1 MSDTA
6 KPGPSARDSS
16 FDTRHSHFSS
26 GYFLARCREELVG
39 LLAAEGLSINPAEV
53 RDVEGGIEADLAVP
67 LFRIAKER
75 SENPQALAERLSA
88 ALPLKGTRFASA
100 TPLKGYL
107 NVTFDKARFAQEVI
121 ADFQRDPDRY
131 GSAATGAGRTIVIDY
146 SSPNIAKPFS
156 VGHLRSTII
165 GQALHNIL
173 SFLGYEVIGDNHLG
187 DWGTQFGKLL
197 SAFSRW
203 GSEAELE
210 RNPTAHLLSLY
221 VRFHDEAKASTELEL
236 EARDWFRRLE
246 TGDEQARN
254 LWQRFVKMSTA
265 EFGRIYDLL
274 GVKFDSMRGESTYED
289 RLPGVINRALDTG
302 AARRE
307 KPAAAM
313 VTGGDEIGPD
323 ETVVIIPLEDAGIE
337 TPLIL
342 QKSDGTSLYATR
354 EIATAQYRVERWH
367 PEKMLYVVGKEQE
380 LYFRQFNAAL
390 PKLGIKVPCI
400 HVTFG
405 LVRLP
410 EGRMSTREGRV
421 VFLEDVISEA
431 IRRAEAVV
439 QDRDLSA
446 EEKARSSRI
455 VGIGAVKYA
464 DLSQSRIKEVVFDWN
479 RMLALD
485 GDSAPYLQYAY
496 TRTRSILRKSE
507 VRNPK
512 SESPS
517 GFIPHPSSFI
527 LPEEFAL
534 LKSLARFPDAI
545 VAAAD
550 TYEPHR
556 IAGRIY
562 RLARDF
568 SAFYDKAP
576 VLKAE
581 TPELR
586 DARLFLVEMTGKV
599 LATGLAL
606 LGIEVTDRM

>member
-1 MSDTA
+1 M
-6 KPGPSARDSS
+6 PDSS
-16 FDTRHSHFSS
+16 
-26 GYFLARCREELVG
+26 YFLTRCRDELVG
-39 LLAAEGLSINPAEV
+39 ILAAQGVAISPTEI
-53 RDVEGGIEADLAVP
+53 RDVEGGIGADLAVP

-75 SENPQALAERLSA
+75 GENSQALAERLA
-88 ALPLKGTRFASA
+88 ASVRLEGTRFTSA
-100 TPLKGYL
+100 AALKGYL
-107 NVTFDKARFAQEVI
+107 NMTFDRARFAREVI
-121 ADFQRDPDRY
+121 ADFSRDPIRY
-131 GSAATGAGRTIVIDY
+131 GSSDAGAGRSIVIDY

-173 SFLGYEVIGDNHLG
+173 SYLGYQVVGDNHLG

-197 SAFSRW
+197 CAFNRW

-210 RNPTAHLLSLY
+210 RNPTAHLLALY
-221 VRFHDEAKASTELEL
+221 VRFHDEAKKNADLEL

-246 TGDEQARN
+246 TGDEQARS
-254 LWQRFVKMSTA
+254 LWQRFVNFSTA

-274 GVKFDSMRGESTYED
+274 GVKFDSLRGESSYED
-289 RLPGVINRALDTG
+289 RLSGVISRALDSG
-302 AARRE
+302 VARRE
-307 KPAAAM
+307 KPATAM
-313 VTGGDEIGPD
+313 ATGGEEVGPD
-323 ETVVIIPLEDAGIE
+323 ETVVILPLDDAGIE
-337 TPLIL
+337 VPLIL

-354 EIATAQYRVERWH
+354 EIATAEYRLERWH

-380 LYFRQFNAAL
+380 LYFRQFSAAL
-390 PKLGIKVPCI
+390 TKLGITVPCI

-421 VFLEDVISEA
+421 VFLEDVIAEA
-431 IRRAEAVV
+431 VRRAEAVL
-439 QDRDLSA
+439 QDRDIPP
-446 EEKARSSRI
+446 EEKARISRI
-455 VGIGAVKYA
+455 VGIGAIKYA

-496 TRTRSILRKSE
+496 TRTRSILRKAPDFSA
-507 VRNPK
+507 
-512 SESPS
+512 SS
-517 GFIPHPSSFI
+517 FIPHPSSFA
-527 LPEEFAL
+527 LPEELAL
-534 LKSLARFPDAI
+534 LKSIARFPDAI
-545 VAAAD
+545 VAAAES
-550 TYEPHR
+550 YEPHR

-586 DARLFLVEMTGKV
+586 GARLYLVEMTGKV
-599 LATGLAL
+599 IATGLAL

>member
-1 MSDTA
+1 MAD
-6 KPGPSARDSS
+6 
-16 FDTRHSHFSS
+16 S
-26 GYFLARCREELVG
+26 GYFLTRCREELVG
-39 LLAAEGLSINPAEV
+39 LLAKQDIRVNAAEV
-53 RDVEGGIEADLAVP
+53 RDVEGGIDADLAVP

-75 SENPQALAERLSA
+75 GENPQALGERLAGS
-88 ALPLKGTRFASA
+88 LQLKGTRFASA

-107 NVTFDKARFAQEVI
+107 NLAFDRARFAREVV
-121 ADFQRDPDRY
+121 ADFSRDPNRY
-131 GSAATGAGRTIVIDY
+131 GSSDAGAGRTILIDY

-173 SFLGYEVIGDNHLG
+173 SYLGYHVVGDNHLG

-197 SAFSRW
+197 CAFTRW
-203 GSEAELE
+203 GSEEELE

-221 VRFHDEAKASTELEL
+221 VRFHEEAKADAGLEL

-246 TGDEQARN
+246 TGDEQARS
-254 LWQRFVKMSTA
+254 LWQRFVKFSTA

-274 GVKFDSMRGESTYED
+274 GVKFDSTLGESAYED
-289 RLPGVINRALDTG
+289 RLPGVIDRALASG

-313 VTGGDEIGPD
+313 VTGGDEVGPD
-323 ETVVIIPLEDAGIE
+323 ETVVIIPLEDKGID

-354 EIATAQYRVERWH
+354 EIATAEYRIERWH
-367 PEKMLYVVGKEQE
+367 PQKILYVVGKEQE
-380 LYFRQFNAAL
+380 LYFRQFGAAL
-390 PKLGIKVPCI
+390 TKLGIDVPCI

-421 VFLEDVISEA
+421 VFLEDVITEA
-431 IRRAEAVV
+431 IRRADAVV

-446 EEKARSSRI
+446 EEKARISRI
-455 VGIGAVKYA
+455 VGIGALKYA

-496 TRTRSILRKSE
+496 TRTRSILRKAPDFRPADFTLHS
-507 VRNPK
+507 
-512 SESPS
+512 SP
-517 GFIPHPSSFI
+517 FT
-527 LPEEFAL
+527 LPEEFSL
-534 LKSLARFPDAI
+534 LRSLARFPDA
-545 VAAAD
+545 VAAAAE
-550 TYEPHR
+550 TSEPHR

-568 SAFYDKAP
+568 STFYNKAP

-586 DARLFLVEMTGKV
+586 DARLYLVAMTGKV
-599 LATGLAL
+599 IAAGLAL

>member
-1 MSDTA
+1 MAITL
-6 KPGPSARDSS
+6 
-16 FDTRHSHFSS
+16 
-26 GYFLARCREELVG
+26 YFLERARQDIYF
-39 LLAAEGLSINPAEV
+39 LLERQGTLLPFPAI
-53 RDVEGGIEADLAVP
+53 RDVEDRADADMSVPVFAAAKARGGNAV
-67 LFRIAKER
+67 
-75 SENPQALAERLSA
+75 ALAESIA
-88 ALPLKGTRFASA
+88 ASLDLTGTRLASVSA
-100 TPLKGYL
+100 VNGYL
-107 NVTFDKARFAQEVI
+107 NFKFDQTQFCREVI
-121 ADFQRDPDRY
+121 SDFHRGPERY
-131 GSAATGAGRTIVIDY
+131 GSCIRGKGHTIVIDY

-173 SFLGYEVIGDNHLG
+173 SYLGYHVVGDNHLG

-197 SAFSRW
+197 CAFNRW
-203 GSEAELE
+203 GSEEELR

-221 VRFHDEAKASTELEL
+221 VRFHEAAKTNKDLEL

-246 TGDEQARN
+246 TGDEKARS
-254 LWQRFVKMSTA
+254 LWQRFVEFSTS

-289 RLPGVINRALDTG
+289 RLNGVITHALDSG
-302 AARRE
+302 VARRE

-313 VTGGDEIGPD
+313 VTGGDEVGPD
-323 ETVVIIPLEDAGIE
+323 ETVVIIPLDDKGIE

-354 EIATAQYRVERWH
+354 EIATAEYRIERWH
-367 PEKMLYVVGKEQE
+367 PEKILYVVGKEQE
-380 LYFRQFNAAL
+380 LYFRQFSAAL
-390 PKLGIKVPCI
+390 AKLGINVPCI

-431 IRRAEAVV
+431 VRRAEAVV
-439 QDRDLSA
+439 QDRDLSPD
-446 EEKARSSRI
+446 EKARISRI
-455 VGIGAVKYA
+455 VGIGAIKYA

-496 TRTRSILRKSE
+496 TRTRSILRKSK
-507 VRNPK
+507 VQSPASK
-512 SESPS
+512 VPSPS
-517 GFIPHPSSFI
+517 AFS
-527 LPEEFAL
+527 LPEELTL
-534 LKSLARFPDAI
+534 LKSIARFPDA
-545 VAAAD
+545 VVGAAES
-550 TYEPHR
+550 YEPHR

-586 DARLFLVEMTGKV
+586 DARLYLVEMTGRV
-599 LATGLAL
+599 LAIGLAL
-606 LGIEVTDRM
+606 LGIEVTEQM

>member
-1 MSDTA
+1 MTE
-6 KPGPSARDSS
+6 P
-16 FDTRHSHFSS
+16 
-26 GYFLARCREELVG
+26 GYFLTRCREELVG
-39 LLAAEGLSINPAEV
+39 LLAAQGASISAAEV
-53 RDVEGGIEADLAVP
+53 RDVEGGIDADLAVP

-75 SENPQALAERLSA
+75 GENPQALAERLAGS
-88 ALPLKGTRFASA
+88 LQLKGTRFASA
-100 TPLKGYL
+100 TALKGYL
-107 NVTFDKARFAQEVI
+107 NLAFDRARFAQEVI

-131 GSAATGAGRTIVIDY
+131 GSARTGNGRTVVIDY

-173 SFLGYEVIGDNHLG
+173 SYLGYQVIGDNHLG

-197 SAFSRW
+197 SAFARW
-203 GSEAELE
+203 GSEDELE

-221 VRFHDEAKASTELEL
+221 VRFHDEAKTNKELEV
-236 EARDWFRRLE
+236 EALDWFRRLE
-246 TGDEQARN
+246 TGDERARS

-274 GVKFDSMRGESTYED
+274 AVKFDSVRGESTYED
-289 RLPGVINRALDTG
+289 RLSGVISRALDKG
-302 AARRE
+302 VARRE

-313 VTGGDEIGPD
+313 VTGGDEVGPD
-323 ETVVIIPLEDAGIE
+323 ETVVIIPLDDAGIE

-354 EIATAQYRVERWH
+354 EIATAEYRIERWH

-380 LYFRQFNAAL
+380 LYFRQFSAAL
-390 PKLGIKVPCI
+390 TKLGINVPCV

-410 EGRMSTREGRV
+410 EGRMSTRAGRV
-421 VFLEDVISEA
+421 VFLEDVIAEA
-431 IRRAEAVV
+431 IRRAEVV
-439 QDRDLSA
+439 VRDRDLTP
-446 EEKARSSRI
+446 EEKTRISRI
-455 VGIGAVKYA
+455 VGIGAIKYA
-464 DLSQSRIKEVVFDWN
+464 DLSQSRIKEVVFDWD

-496 TRTRSILRKSE
+496 TRTRSILRKAPDFVS
-507 VRNPK
+507 
-512 SESPS
+512 SA
-517 GFIPHPSSFI
+517 FILHPSTFT
-527 LPEEFAL
+527 LPEELTL

-545 VAAAD
+545 VAAAES
-550 TYEPHR
+550 YEPHR

-606 LGIEVTDRM
+606 LGIEVTEQM

>member
-1 MSDTA
+1 M
-6 KPGPSARDSS
+6 PEP
-16 FDTRHSHFSS
+16 
-26 GYFLARCREELVG
+26 GYFLTRCREELVD
-39 LLAAEGLSINPAEV
+39 LLAAQGMSIKPAEI
-53 RDVEGGIEADLAVP
+53 RDVESGIDADLAVP

-75 SENPQALAERLSA
+75 GENPQASAERMAA

-100 TPLKGYL
+100 TALKGYL
-107 NVTFDKARFAQEVI
+107 NLTFDKARFAQEVI
-121 ADFQRDPDRY
+121 ADFSRNPDRY
-131 GSAATGAGRTIVIDY
+131 GSSEAGAGRAIVIDY

-156 VGHLRSTII
+156 VGHLRSTVI

-173 SFLGYEVIGDNHLG
+173 SFLGYQVIGDNHLG

-203 GSEAELE
+203 GSEEELE

-221 VRFHDEAKASTELEL
+221 VRFHEEAKTNADLEL

-246 TGDEQARN
+246 TGDEEARS
-254 LWQRFVKMSTA
+254 LWQRFVRMSTA
-265 EFGRIYDLL
+265 EFGRIYTLL
-274 GVKFDSMRGESTYED
+274 GVKFDSLRGESAYED
-289 RLPGVINRALDTG
+289 RLAGVISRALDRG
-302 AARRE
+302 VARRE

-313 VTGGDEIGPD
+313 VTGGDEVGPD
-323 ETVVIIPLEDAGIE
+323 DTVVIIPLDDTGIE

-354 EIATAQYRVERWH
+354 EIATAEYRVERWH

-380 LYFRQFNAAL
+380 LYFRQFSAAL
-390 PKLGIKVPCI
+390 AKLGINVPCI

-410 EGRMSTREGRV
+410 EGRMSTREGRI
-421 VFLEDVISEA
+421 VFLEDVIAEA

-439 QDRDLSA
+439 QGRDLTA
-446 EEKARSSRI
+446 DEKARISRI
-455 VGIGAVKYA
+455 VGIGAIKYA

-496 TRTRSILRKSE
+496 TRTRSILRKA
-507 VRNPK
+507 PD
-512 SESPS
+512 
-517 GFIPHPSSFI
+517 FAPSSFRPHPCALS
-527 LPEEFAL
+527 LPEELTL
-534 LKSLARFPDAI
+534 LKSIARFPDSI
-545 VAAAD
+545 VAAAES
-550 TYEPHR
+550 YEPHR

>member
-1 MSDTA
+1 MPDTN
-6 KPGPSARDSS
+6 
-16 FDTRHSHFSS
+16 
-26 GYFLARCREELVG
+26 YFLARCREELVG
-39 LLAAEGLSINPAEV
+39 LLAAQGASISTSEV
-53 RDVEGGIEADLAVP
+53 RDVEGGIDADLAVP

-75 SENPQALAERLSA
+75 GEAPQALAERLAGS
-88 ALPLKGTRFASA
+88 LQLKGTRFASA
-100 TPLKGYL
+100 TALKGYL
-107 NVTFDKARFAQEVI
+107 NLGFDKARFAQEVI
-121 ADFQRDPDRY
+121 ADFSRDPDRY
-131 GSAATGAGRTIVIDY
+131 GSSEAGAGRTILIDY

-173 SFLGYEVIGDNHLG
+173 SFLGFQVIGDNHLG

-197 SAFSRW
+197 CAFSRW
-203 GSEAELE
+203 GSEAELK
-210 RNPTAHLLSLY
+210 RNPTVHLLSLY
-221 VRFHDEAKASTELEL
+221 VRFHEEAKTNAGLEL

-246 TGDEQARN
+246 TGDEKARS
-254 LWQRFVKMSTA
+254 LWQRFVEFSTS

-274 GVKFDSMRGESTYED
+274 GVKFDSMRGESAYED
-289 RLPGVINRALDTG
+289 RLACVISRALERG
-302 AARRE
+302 VARRE
-307 KPAAAM
+307 KPAVAM
-313 VTGGDEIGPD
+313 VTGGDEVGPD
-323 ETVVIIPLEDAGIE
+323 ETVVIIPLDDAGIE
-337 TPLIL
+337 TPFIL

-354 EIATAQYRVERWH
+354 EIATAEYRIERWH

-380 LYFRQFNAAL
+380 LYFRQFSAAL
-390 PKLGIKVPCI
+390 TKLGISVPCI

-421 VFLEDVISEA
+421 VFLEDVIAEA

-439 QDRDLSA
+439 QDRDLSP
-446 EEKARSSRI
+446 EEKGSISRI
-455 VGIGAVKYA
+455 VGIGAIKYA

-496 TRTRSILRKSE
+496 TRTRSILRKAPGSL
-507 VRNPK
+507 
-512 SESPS
+512 PS
-517 GFIPHPSSFI
+517 SFVPHPSSFA
-527 LPEEFAL
+527 LPEELTL
-534 LKSLARFPDAI
+534 LKSVSRFPDA
-545 VAAAD
+545 VVSAAES
-550 TYEPHR
+550 YEPHR

-586 DARLFLVEMTGKV
+586 DARLYLVEMTGKV

>member
-1 MSDTA
+1 MPDTN
-6 KPGPSARDSS
+6 
-16 FDTRHSHFSS
+16 
-26 GYFLARCREELVG
+26 YFLARCREELVG
-39 LLAAEGLSINPAEV
+39 LLAAQGVNISAAEI
-53 RDVEGGIEADLAVP
+53 RDVEGGIDADLAVP
-67 LFRIAKER
+67 MFRIAKER
-75 SENPQALAERLSA
+75 GEHCPTGAAAANPQALAERLAGS
-88 ALPLKGTRFASA
+88 LQLKGTRFASA
-100 TPLKGYL
+100 TALKGYL
-107 NVTFDKARFAQEVI
+107 NLGFDKTRFAQEVI
-121 ADFQRDPDRY
+121 ADFGRNPDRY
-131 GSAATGAGRTIVIDY
+131 GSSEAGTGRTIVIDY

-173 SFLGYEVIGDNHLG
+173 SYLGYRVIGDNHLG

-197 SAFSRW
+197 CAFNRW
-203 GSEAELE
+203 GSEDELE
-210 RNPTAHLLSLY
+210 RNATAHLLGLY
-221 VRFHDEAKASTELEL
+221 VRFHEEAKTNPNLEL

-246 TGDEQARN
+246 TGDEKARS
-254 LWQRFVKMSTA
+254 LWQRFVQFSTT

-274 GVKFDSMRGESTYED
+274 RVKFDSMRGESAYED
-289 RLPGVINRALDTG
+289 RLAGVIGRAIEHG
-302 AARRE
+302 VARRE

-313 VTGGDEIGPD
+313 VTGGDEVGPD
-323 ETVVIIPLEDAGIE
+323 ETVVIIPLDDAGIE

-354 EIATAQYRVERWH
+354 EIATAEYRIERWH

-380 LYFRQFNAAL
+380 LYFRQFSAAL
-390 PKLGIKVPCI
+390 TKLGISVPCI

-421 VFLEDVISEA
+421 VFLEDVIAEA
-431 IRRAEAVV
+431 VRRAEAVL

-446 EEKARSSRI
+446 EEKGNISRI
-455 VGIGAVKYA
+455 VGIGAIKYA

-507 VRNPK
+507 VQGLEPK
-512 SESPS
+512 VPSPS
-517 GFIPHPSSFI
+517 SLV
-527 LPEEFAL
+527 LPEELTL
-534 LKSLARFPDAI
+534 LKSIARFPDAI
-545 VAAAD
+545 VSAAES
-550 TYEPHR
+550 YEPHR

-576 VLKAE
+576 VIKAE

-586 DARLFLVEMTGKV
+586 DARLYLVEMTGKV

-606 LGIEVTDRM
+606 LGIEVTEQM

>member
-1 MSDTA
+1 MIE
-6 KPGPSARDSS
+6 P
-16 FDTRHSHFSS
+16 
-26 GYFLARCREELVG
+26 GYFLTRCREELVG
-39 LLAAEGLSINPAEV
+39 LLAAQGTSINAAEV
-53 RDVEGGIEADLAVP
+53 RDVEGGIDADLAVP

-75 SENPQALAERLSA
+75 GENPQALAECLAGS
-88 ALPLKGTRFASA
+88 LQLKGTRFASA
-100 TPLKGYL
+100 TALKGYL
-107 NVTFDKARFAQEVI
+107 NLTFDRARFAQEVI

-131 GSAATGAGRTIVIDY
+131 GGAGVGAGRSIVIDY

-173 SFLGYEVIGDNHLG
+173 SFLGYQVIGDNHLG

-197 SAFSRW
+197 SAFARW
-203 GSEAELE
+203 GSEDELE

-221 VRFHDEAKASTELEL
+221 VRFHDEAKANDDLEF

-246 TGDEQARN
+246 TGDERARS
-254 LWQRFVKMSTA
+254 LWQRFVKLSTA

-274 GVKFDSMRGESTYED
+274 GVRFDSTRGESTYED
-289 RLPGVINRALDTG
+289 RLSGVISRALDRG
-302 AARRE
+302 VARRE

-313 VTGGDEIGPD
+313 VTGGDEVGPD
-323 ETVVIIPLEDAGIE
+323 ETVVIIPLDDAGIE

-354 EIATAQYRVERWH
+354 EIATAEYRIERWH

-380 LYFRQFNAAL
+380 LYFRQFSAAL
-390 PKLGIKVPCI
+390 GRLGIGVPCI

-410 EGRMSTREGRV
+410 EGRMSTRAGRV
-421 VFLEDVISEA
+421 VFLEDVIAEA
-431 IRRAEAVV
+431 IRRAEVVV
-439 QDRDLSA
+439 QDRDLSP
-446 EEKARSSRI
+446 EEKTGISRI
-455 VGIGAVKYA
+455 VGIGAIKYA
-464 DLSQSRIKEVVFDWN
+464 DLSQSRIKEVVFDWD

-496 TRTRSILRKSE
+496 TRTRSILRKAPDFVS
-507 VRNPK
+507 
-512 SESPS
+512 SAFILQPS
-517 GFIPHPSSFI
+517 TLI
-527 LPEEFAL
+527 LPEELTL
-534 LKSLARFPDAI
+534 LKSLARFPDSI
-545 VAAAD
+545 VGAAES
-550 TYEPHR
+550 YEPHR
-556 IAGRIY
+556 IAGRIH

-586 DARLFLVEMTGKV
+586 DARLFLVEMTGRV

>member
-1 MSDTA
+1 MTE
-6 KPGPSARDSS
+6 P
-16 FDTRHSHFSS
+16 
-26 GYFLARCREELVG
+26 GYFLTRCREELVG
-39 LLAAEGLSINPAEV
+39 LLAAQGASISVAEV
-53 RDVEGGIEADLAVP
+53 RDVEGGIDADLAVP

-75 SENPQALAERLSA
+75 GENPQALAERLAGS
-88 ALPLKGTRFASA
+88 LQLKGTRFASA
-100 TPLKGYL
+100 TALKGYL
-107 NVTFDKARFAQEVI
+107 NLAFDRARFAQEVI

-131 GSAATGAGRTIVIDY
+131 GSAQTGAGRNVVIDY

-173 SFLGYEVIGDNHLG
+173 SYLGYQVIGDNHLG

-197 SAFSRW
+197 SAFARW
-203 GSEAELE
+203 GSEDELE

-221 VRFHDEAKASTELEL
+221 VRFHDEAKTNKELEV
-236 EARDWFRRLE
+236 EALDWFRRLE
-246 TGDEQARN
+246 TGDERARS

-274 GVKFDSMRGESTYED
+274 GVRFDSMRGESTYED
-289 RLPGVINRALDTG
+289 RLSGVISRALDQG
-302 AARRE
+302 VARRE

-313 VTGGDEIGPD
+313 VTGGDEVGPD
-323 ETVVIIPLEDAGIE
+323 ETVVIIPLDDVGIE

-354 EIATAQYRVERWH
+354 EIATAEYRIERWH

-380 LYFRQFNAAL
+380 LYFRQFSAAL
-390 PKLGIKVPCI
+390 AKLGINVPCV

-410 EGRMSTREGRV
+410 EGRMSTRAGRV
-421 VFLEDVISEA
+421 VFLEDVIAEA
-431 IRRAEAVV
+431 IRRAEVV
-439 QDRDLSA
+439 VRDRDLTP
-446 EEKARSSRI
+446 EEKARISRI
-455 VGIGAVKYA
+455 VGIGAIKYA
-464 DLSQSRIKEVVFDWN
+464 DLSQSRIKEVVFDWD

-496 TRTRSILRKSE
+496 TRTRSILRKAPDFVS
-507 VRNPK
+507 
-512 SESPS
+512 SA
-517 GFIPHPSSFI
+517 FILHPSSFI
-527 LPEEFAL
+527 LPEELTL
-534 LKSLARFPDAI
+534 LKSLARFPDSI
-545 VAAAD
+545 VGAAES
-550 TYEPHR
+550 YEPHR

-606 LGIEVTDRM
+606 LGIEVTEQM

>member
-1 MSDTA
+1 M
-6 KPGPSARDSS
+6 PEP
-16 FDTRHSHFSS
+16 
-26 GYFLARCREELVG
+26 GYFLTRCREELVG
-39 LLAAEGLSINPAEV
+39 LLAAHGVSINPSEV
-53 RDVEGGIEADLAVP
+53 RDVEGGIDADLAVP

-75 SENPQALAERLSA
+75 GEHCPTGAAAANPQALAERLA
-88 ALPLKGTRFASA
+88 ASIPLKGTRFASA
-100 TPLKGYL
+100 TALKGYL
-107 NVTFDKARFAQEVI
+107 NLRFDKARFAQEVI
-121 ADFQRDPDRY
+121 ADFSRDPERY
-131 GSAATGAGRTIVIDY
+131 GSSEAGVGRTIVIDY

-173 SFLGYEVIGDNHLG
+173 SYLGYHVVGDNHLG

-197 SAFSRW
+197 CAFNRW
-203 GSEAELE
+203 GNEEELE

-221 VRFHDEAKASTELEL
+221 VRFHEEAKTSPNLEL

-246 TGDEQARN
+246 TGDEKARS
-254 LWQRFVKMSTA
+254 LWQRFVKFSTT

-274 GVKFDSMRGESTYED
+274 KVRFDSMRGESAYED
-289 RLPGVINRALDTG
+289 RLAGVISRALERG
-302 AARRE
+302 VARRE

-313 VTGGDEIGPD
+313 VTGGDEVGPD
-323 ETVVIIPLEDAGIE
+323 ETVVIIPLDDAGIE

-354 EIATAQYRVERWH
+354 EIATAEYRIEHWH

-380 LYFRQFNAAL
+380 LYFRQFSAAL
-390 PKLGIKVPCI
+390 AKLGINVPCI

-421 VFLEDVISEA
+421 VFLEDVIAEA
-431 IRRAEAVV
+431 VRRAEVV
-439 QDRDLSA
+439 VRDRDLSA
-446 EEKARSSRI
+446 EEKGNISRI
-455 VGIGAVKYA
+455 VGIGAIKYA

-496 TRTRSILRKSE
+496 TRTRSILRKDEGQRTKDE
-507 VRNPK
+507 VPDATC
-512 SESPS
+512 
-517 GFIPHPSSFI
+517 FA

-534 LKSLARFPDAI
+534 LKSVARFPDAI
-545 VAAAD
+545 ASAAES
-550 TYEPHR
+550 YEPHR

-562 RLARDF
+562 RVARDF

-586 DARLFLVEMTGKV
+586 DARLYLVEMTGKV
-599 LATGLAL
+599 LATGLSL

>member
-1 MSDTA
+1 MPD
-6 KPGPSARDSS
+6 P
-16 FDTRHSHFSS
+16 
-26 GYFLARCREELVG
+26 GYFLTRCRKELVG
-39 LLAAEGLSINPAEV
+39 LLAAQGLSVDPAEI
-53 RDVEGGIEADLAVP
+53 RDVERGIDADLAVP

-75 SENPQALAERLSA
+75 NENSQALAERLA
-88 ALPLKGTRFASA
+88 ASLLLRGTRFTSA
-100 TPLKGYL
+100 TALKGYL
-107 NVTFDKARFAQEVI
+107 NLAFDKARFAQEVI
-121 ADFQRDPDRY
+121 ADFSRNPDRY
-131 GSAATGAGRTIVIDY
+131 GSAETDAGRTIVIDY

-173 SFLGYEVIGDNHLG
+173 SFLGFQIIGDNHLG

-197 SAFSRW
+197 SAFNRW
-203 GSEAELE
+203 GSEEELE
-210 RNPTAHLLSLY
+210 RNATAHLLSLY
-221 VRFHDEAKASTELEL
+221 VRFHEEAKTNADLEH

-246 TGDEQARN
+246 TGDEKART
-254 LWQRFVKMSTA
+254 LWQRFVKLSTS

-289 RLPGVINRALDTG
+289 RLSGVVSRALERG
-302 AARRE
+302 VARRE
-307 KPAAAM
+307 KPVAAM
-313 VTGGDEIGPD
+313 VTGGEEVGPD
-323 ETVVIIPLEDAGIE
+323 ETVVILPLDDVGIE

-354 EIATAQYRVERWH
+354 EIATAEYRIERWH

-380 LYFRQFNAAL
+380 LYFRQFSAAL
-390 PKLGIKVPCI
+390 AKLGIKVPCI

-421 VFLEDVISEA
+421 VFLEDVIAEA

-439 QDRDLSA
+439 SDRDLSA
-446 EEKARSSRI
+446 EEKARISRI
-455 VGIGAVKYA
+455 VGIGAIKYA

-496 TRTRSILRKSE
+496 TRTRSILRKAPDSLL
-507 VRNPK
+507 
-512 SESPS
+512 SS
-517 GFIPHPSSFI
+517 FIPHPSSFA
-527 LPEEFAL
+527 LPEELAL
-534 LKSLARFPDAI
+534 LKSIARFPDSI
-545 VAAAD
+545 VAAAES
-550 TYEPHR
+550 YEPHR

-586 DARLFLVEMTGKV
+586 DARLYLVEMTGKV

>member
-1 MSDTA
+1 MPDT
-6 KPGPSARDSS
+6 
-16 FDTRHSHFSS
+16 
-26 GYFLARCREELVG
+26 GYFLARCRDELVR
-39 LLAAEGLSINPAEV
+39 LLAAQGIAVNAAEI
-53 RDVEGGIEADLAVP
+53 RDVEGGIDADLAVP
-67 LFRIAKER
+67 LFRIAREKG
-75 SENPQALAERLSA
+75 ENPQAMAERLAES
-88 ALPLKGTRFASA
+88 LQLNGTRFASA
-100 TPLKGYL
+100 AALKGYL
-107 NVTFDKARFAQEVI
+107 NLAFDHVRFASEVI
-121 ADFQRDPDRY
+121 ADLGRDPDRY
-131 GSAATGAGRTIVIDY
+131 GSSGLGAGRTILIDY

-173 SFLGYEVIGDNHLG
+173 SYLGYRVIGDNHLG

-197 SAFSRW
+197 CAFARW
-203 GSEAELE
+203 GSEEELE

-221 VRFHDEAKASTELEL
+221 VRFHEEAKANAGLEL

-246 TGDEQARN
+246 TGDEKARS
-254 LWQRFVKMSTA
+254 LWQRFVRFSTA

-274 GVKFDSMRGESTYED
+274 GVKFDSVRGESAYED
-289 RLPGVINRALDTG
+289 RLAGVIGRALESG
-302 AARRE
+302 VARRE
-307 KPAAAM
+307 RPAAAM
-313 VTGGDEIGPD
+313 VTGGDEIGLD
-323 ETVVIIPLEDAGIE
+323 ETVVIIPLDDKGIE

-354 EIATAQYRVERWH
+354 EIATAEYRIERWH

-380 LYFRQFNAAL
+380 LYFRQFSAAL
-390 PKLGIKVPCI
+390 AKLGIDVPCI

-439 QDRDLSA
+439 QGRDLST
-446 EEKARSSRI
+446 EEKARISRI
-455 VGIGAVKYA
+455 VGIGAIKYA

-507 VRNPK
+507 VQSPK
-512 SESPS
+512 SKVPS
-517 GFIPHPSSFI
+517 PSSFV

-534 LKSLARFPDAI
+534 LKSVARFPDSI
-545 VAAAD
+545 VAAAE

-586 DARLFLVEMTGKV
+586 DARLYLVEMTGKV

>member
-1 MSDTA
+1 MPDT
-6 KPGPSARDSS
+6 D
-16 FDTRHSHFSS
+16 
-26 GYFLARCREELVG
+26 YFLTRCRKELVD
-39 LLAAEGLSINPAEV
+39 LLAAQGLSINPSEI
-53 RDVEGGIEADLAVP
+53 RDVEGGIDADLAVP

-75 SENPQALAERLSA
+75 SETPQALAERLASS
-88 ALPLKGTRFASA
+88 LELKGTRFASA
-100 TPLKGYL
+100 AALKGYL
-107 NVTFDKARFAQEVI
+107 NLAFDKARFAREVI
-121 ADFQRDPDRY
+121 ADFGRNPERY
-131 GSAATGAGRTIVIDY
+131 GSSEAGAGRTILIDY

-165 GQALHNIL
+165 GQALRNIL
-173 SFLGYEVIGDNHLG
+173 SFLGYKVIGDNHLG

-197 SAFSRW
+197 SAFNRW
-203 GSEAELE
+203 GSEKELE
-210 RNPTAHLLSLY
+210 HKPTAHLLSLY
-221 VRFHDEAKASTELEL
+221 VRFHEEAKTNAGLEL

-246 TGDEQARN
+246 TGDEQARA
-254 LWQRFVKMSTA
+254 LWQRFVKLSTA

-274 GVKFDSMRGESTYED
+274 GVKFDSMRGESAYED
-289 RLPGVINRALDTG
+289 RLSGVISRALERG
-302 AARRE
+302 VARRE

-313 VTGGDEIGPD
+313 VTGGDEVGPD
-323 ETVVIIPLEDAGIE
+323 ETVVIIPLDDAGIE

-354 EIATAQYRVERWH
+354 EIATAEYRIERWH

-380 LYFRQFNAAL
+380 LYFRQFSAAL
-390 PKLGIKVPCI
+390 AKLGIGIPCV

-439 QDRDLSA
+439 QGRDLSP
-446 EEKARSSRI
+446 EEKARISRI
-455 VGIGAVKYA
+455 VGIGAIRYA

-496 TRTRSILRKSE
+496 TRTRSILRKVE
-507 VRNPK
+507 VQSGNGKVPNP
-512 SESPS
+512 SALT
-517 GFIPHPSSFI
+517 
-527 LPEEFAL
+527 LPEELTL
-534 LKSLARFPDAI
+534 LKSIARFPDSI
-545 VAAAD
+545 VAAAEA
-550 TYEPHR
+550 YEPHR

-586 DARLFLVEMTGKV
+586 DARLYLVEMTGKV

>member
-1 MSDTA
+1 MPD
-6 KPGPSARDSS
+6 P
-16 FDTRHSHFSS
+16 
-26 GYFLARCREELVG
+26 GYFLTRCREELVG
-39 LLAAEGLSINPAEV
+39 LLATQGTSVNATEV
-53 RDVEGGIEADLAVP
+53 RDVEGGIDADLAVP

-75 SENPQALAERLSA
+75 GESPQALAERLAGS
-88 ALPLKGTRFASA
+88 LQLKGTRFASA
-100 TPLKGYL
+100 TALKGYL
-107 NVTFDKARFAQEVI
+107 NLTFDKTRFAQEVI

-131 GSAATGAGRTIVIDY
+131 GSTRTGAGRAIVIDY

-173 SFLGYEVIGDNHLG
+173 SFLGFQVIGDNHLG

-197 SAFSRW
+197 SAFARW

-210 RNPTAHLLSLY
+210 SNPTAHLLSLY
-221 VRFHDEAKASTELEL
+221 VRFHDEAKTNKDLEV
-236 EARDWFRRLE
+236 EALDWFRRLE
-246 TGDEQARN
+246 TGDERARS
-254 LWQRFVKMSTA
+254 LWQRFVRMSTD

-289 RLPGVINRALDTG
+289 RLSGVISRALAKG
-302 AARRE
+302 VARRE
-307 KPAAAM
+307 KPTAAM
-313 VTGGDEIGPD
+313 VTGGDEVGPD
-323 ETVVIIPLEDAGIE
+323 ETVVIIPLDDAGIE

-354 EIATAQYRVERWH
+354 EIATAEYRIERWH

-380 LYFRQFNAAL
+380 LYFRQFSAAL
-390 PKLGIKVPCI
+390 AKLGINVPCV

-410 EGRMSTREGRV
+410 EGRMSTRAGRV

-431 IRRAEAVV
+431 IRRAEVV
-439 QDRDLSA
+439 VRDRDLTP
-446 EEKARSSRI
+446 EEKARISRI
-455 VGIGAVKYA
+455 VGIGAIKYA
-464 DLSQSRIKEVVFDWN
+464 DLSQSRIKEVVFDWD

-496 TRTRSILRKSE
+496 TRTRSILRKAPDFVS
-507 VRNPK
+507 
-512 SESPS
+512 ST
-517 GFIPHPSSFI
+517 FILHPSSFI
-527 LPEEFAL
+527 LPEELTL
-534 LKSLARFPDAI
+534 LKSLARFPDSI
-545 VAAAD
+545 VAAAES
-550 TYEPHR
+550 YEPHR

-606 LGIEVTDRM
+606 LGIEVTEQM

>member
-1 MSDTA
+1 MIE
-6 KPGPSARDSS
+6 P
-16 FDTRHSHFSS
+16 
-26 GYFLARCREELVG
+26 GYFLTRCREELVG
-39 LLAAEGLSINPAEV
+39 LLAAQGTSINAAEV
-53 RDVEGGIEADLAVP
+53 RDVEGGIDADLAVP

-75 SENPQALAERLSA
+75 GENPQALAECLAGS
-88 ALPLKGTRFASA
+88 LQLKGTRFASA
-100 TPLKGYL
+100 TALKGYL
-107 NVTFDKARFAQEVI
+107 NLTFDRARFAQEVI

-131 GSAATGAGRTIVIDY
+131 GGAGVGAGRSIVIDY

-173 SFLGYEVIGDNHLG
+173 SFLGYQVIGDNHLG

-197 SAFSRW
+197 SAFARW
-203 GSEAELE
+203 GSEDELE

-221 VRFHDEAKASTELEL
+221 VRFHDEAKANDDLEL

-246 TGDEQARN
+246 TGDERARS
-254 LWQRFVKMSTA
+254 LWQRFVKLSTA

-274 GVKFDSMRGESTYED
+274 GVRFDSTRGESTYED
-289 RLPGVINRALDTG
+289 RLSGVISRALDRG
-302 AARRE
+302 VARRE

-313 VTGGDEIGPD
+313 VTGGDEVGPD
-323 ETVVIIPLEDAGIE
+323 ETVVIIPLDDAGIE

-354 EIATAQYRVERWH
+354 EIATAEYRIERWH

-380 LYFRQFNAAL
+380 LYFRQFSAAL
-390 PKLGIKVPCI
+390 GRLGIGVPCI

-410 EGRMSTREGRV
+410 EGRMSTRAGRV
-421 VFLEDVISEA
+421 VFLEDVIAEA
-431 IRRAEAVV
+431 IRRAEVVV
-439 QDRDLSA
+439 QDRDLSP
-446 EEKARSSRI
+446 EEKTGISRI
-455 VGIGAVKYA
+455 VGIGAIKYA
-464 DLSQSRIKEVVFDWN
+464 DLSQSRIKEVVFDWD

-496 TRTRSILRKSE
+496 TRTRSILRKAPDFVS
-507 VRNPK
+507 
-512 SESPS
+512 STFILQPS
-517 GFIPHPSSFI
+517 TLI
-527 LPEEFAL
+527 LPEELTL
-534 LKSLARFPDAI
+534 LKSLARFPDSI
-545 VAAAD
+545 VGAAES
-550 TYEPHR
+550 YEPHR
-556 IAGRIY
+556 IAGRIH

-586 DARLFLVEMTGKV
+586 DARLFLVEMTGRV